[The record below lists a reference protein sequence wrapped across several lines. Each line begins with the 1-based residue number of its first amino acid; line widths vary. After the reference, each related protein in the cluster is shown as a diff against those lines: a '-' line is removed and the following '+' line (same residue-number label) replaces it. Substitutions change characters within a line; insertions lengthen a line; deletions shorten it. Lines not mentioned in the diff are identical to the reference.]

1 MRTDVLFGAAM
12 VLSAALH
19 SVMVGSIS
27 AAQAQSPPPV
37 PRGASPAG
45 TGWCSIVIEQDPT
58 RFQLRV
64 AELVAAGGTVH
75 GSNLNA
81 VSDRFYIY
89 ALVCRTPQPES
100 KGA

>member
-1 MRTDVLFGAAM
+1 MKIDVRFGAAM
-12 VLSAALH
+12 ALSGGLL
-19 SVMVGSIS
+19 SVMAGSIG
-27 AAQAQSPPPV
+27 AVHAPM

-45 TGWCSIVIEQDPT
+45 TGWCAIVIEQDPT
-58 RFQLRV
+58 RFQVRV

-81 VSDRFYIY
+81 ASDRFYIY
-89 ALVCRTPQPES
+89 ALVCRTPEPEA